1 MTTKPYKTLREIL
14 PPSVFPSYDE
24 LMDMVSLSWSFV
36 AYGVVHR
43 FIGTEVAVSFCLD
56 EISRKGASDDNDIA
70 LLYSSDNDSE
80 RLELIKSRVPEDE
93 LENNYLSHQWMRV
106 LLWMCC
112 QKVGDVDSL
121 LGCVELIYAEF
132 DYPKEIAPF
141 IRYMPNCGLASDKEG
156 LANALR
162 AHMEDIVVL
171 KKGNERKG

>member
-1 MTTKPYKTLREIL
+1 MLETQYNTLREVI
-14 PPSVFPSYDE
+14 PSSVFPSYAE
-24 LMDMVSLSWSFV
+24 LSSLVPLSWSFV
-36 AYGVVHR
+36 AYGVIHG

-80 RLELIKSRVPEDE
+80 RLELIRSRVPAD
-93 LENNYLSHQWMRV
+93 NHDVNTVSHQWMRV

-121 LGCVELIYAEF
+121 LDCVELIYAEF
-132 DYPKEIAPF
+132 GYPKEIAPF

-162 AHMEDIVVL
+162 AHMEDIMVL